1 MAVGNGNRKEIHPL
15 CSWLVYWSEASG
27 GPGHFTA
34 ITAPT
39 VATTFFLFFFLR
51 FLPFDIYIYIFI
63 YFLHLEDITIP
74 IVPI

>member
-1 MAVGNGNRKEIHPL
+1 MAVGNGNRKEIHPHS
-15 CSWLVYWSEASG
+15 SWLVYWSEASG

-39 VATTFFLFFFLR
+39 VATTFFLFLFCVSYL
-51 FLPFDIYIYIFI
+51 LTYIYIFI